1 MDLLTYLREDVVRL
15 MKRREKVGLR
25 AVRDAISAIQ
35 NAETSY
41 VITPA
46 TVGAPSDFVAGA
58 VAFGQVERVVREL
71 GPEEMMGLA
80 RGQVE
85 RRLEDAALL
94 RQHGQVDRALMLKAE
109 ALVLSDRL
117 DAFIPDAP

>member
-1 MDLLTYLREDVVRL
+1 MDLMTYLRNDLVRL

-41 VITPA
+41 VLTPA
-46 TVGAPSDFVAGA
+46 TVGAPSGFVAGA
-58 VAFGQVERVVREL
+58 VCFGNSERIVRPL
-71 GPEEMMGLA
+71 DAEEMLALA

-85 RRLEDAALL
+85 RRLEDAATL
-94 RQHGQVDRALMLKAE
+94 REHGQVDRALMLKAE

-117 DAFIPDAP
+117 EAFAG